1 MQWKKLPKEIKMKKR
16 KQPPIYID
24 YDDGNEM
31 EIISFDNHLFASEE
45 EYFNNFFAEYVKKH
59 NYIPEA

>member
-1 MQWKKLPKEIKMKKR
+1 MKKR

-24 YDDGNEM
+24 DDDGNKM
-31 EIISFDNHLFASEE
+31 EIISFDNHLFESEE
-45 EYFNNFFAEYVKKH
+45 EYYNNYFAEYVKKH